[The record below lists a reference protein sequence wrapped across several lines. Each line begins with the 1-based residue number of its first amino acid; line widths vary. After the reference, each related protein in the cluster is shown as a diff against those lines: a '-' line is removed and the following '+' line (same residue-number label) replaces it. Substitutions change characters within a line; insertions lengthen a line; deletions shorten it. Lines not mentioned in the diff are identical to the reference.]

1 MAEQER
7 RTDLGDVKIADEVVG
22 IIAGLTRQKF
32 LVLLV

>member
-7 RTDLGDVKIADEVVG
+7 RTDLGDVKIADEVW
-22 IIAGLTRQKF
+22 ALSLDWPRQKF